1 MKEAGH
7 KRISTQQ
14 MSVHA
19 QFIKGEKSGQSEG
32 LRREK
37 EGWEEGFGAL
47 MYAITVYML
56 VFVFNL

>member
-1 MKEAGH
+1 
-7 KRISTQQ
+7 

-19 QFIKGEKSGQSEG
+19 QFIKAEKSGQSEG

-47 MYAITVYML
+47 MYAITVYTL
-56 VFVFNL
+56 VLVFNL